1 MRTALEAAETSAPT
15 RSTIEKQVAEIC
27 RQLFPSAQIGA
38 HDNLL
43 DLGLD
48 SLRAVQL
55 AARISEAFRVG
66 VSPLDIFESPSAGV
80 LGKHVES
87 LVERGAAEAPAAG
100 EFADAPE
107 NAGGRRPLSFAQQ
120 RLWFLSQLEP
130 ASAAYNVPVR
140 LRLKGK
146 LDPSALRRSLNEIVR
161 RHEVLR
167 TSFPATDGEA
177 EQKIAAQ
184 MDVAV
189 EEIDLSGLDPARRT
203 EQEEKLTREKTSA
216 PFDLS
221 QGPLLRVA
229 LLRLAEDEHLLL
241 AVMHHI
247 VSDDW
252 SIRTMVRELGPLYTA
267 FSKGEQPRLPELK
280 IQYADFA
287 ARQRRWMTGEAPAR
301 QIAYWKKQL
310 ASVTPLELPLD
321 RPRAAQATNAAALH
335 RFHLPAEL
343 VRELRALGRKE
354 EATLFMVLLAAF
366 QVLLSRY
373 CNQTDIAVGAPA
385 AGRTSTDT
393 EDLIGFF
400 VNTVVLRTDIAASPT
415 LRRLLRNVRKAAL
428 EACANQDVPFEKL
441 VEELRPKR
449 VRDRSPLFQAMLALH
464 NGTGMRL
471 ELPGLAISPEPVAP
485 AAAKFDL
492 TLAIEEPH
500 AGEGL
505 NGAWEYRAELFDE
518 ATIARMAGHFETLL
532 RGMAENSDQA
542 TASLALM
549 TSEERRQLLAR
560 CNGTPEAF
568 PHQPVHE
575 IFEAQVR
582 RTPQATAVEAGKRQL
597 TFEELE
603 NRAGQLA
610 HYLKK
615 NGAGPESCVGICALP
630 SPETLA
636 GLLGILKAGAA
647 YVAFDPHCP
656 PSRLSM
662 MAQDC
667 GIELLICDEQSE
679 KAFTGLAK
687 SLVRLDA
694 GWQNFAGESVK
705 GPNAGTRPENLAY
718 VSYVPGPAGQPEGV
732 AMPHNPI
739 GNLIQWQMK
748 RGTAGHPWRT
758 LVFPSMGF
766 DVSAQEI
773 FATWCA
779 GGCIVLAGEEARR
792 DPAALWRMLR
802 EQKIERA
809 FLPAFMLQQLA
820 ESSADKGPENLK
832 EIIVSG
838 EQFRTTPAAQKLFQ
852 KLPGCTLEIQYGA
865 RESLAATAHRLE
877 GDPVQW
883 PAVPSIGPP
892 IANTQVYVLDQ
903 YLEPAPIGATGEV
916 FIGGAGSARGY
927 LNQPGLTAERFI
939 PDGFT
944 QTPGGRLYRTGDLAK
959 WNPSGELE
967 FLGRRDLQVKFH
979 GHRIELGE
987 IEAALRGHAGV
998 EQAAVALQE
1007 GPGGKRL
1014 VAYVVRSGHA
1024 EATDSI
1030 LSLYLKKRLPEP
1042 MTPAAWVYLDNLPVT
1057 PDGKVNRAAL
1067 TPPAG
1072 WPRNETEKKLAGIWA
1087 NILGLPEVGVHDDFF
1102 RLGGHSL
1109 MATQMINYI
1118 RDTFRVDVPIHRLFE
1133 APTIAQLAQVLEP
1146 LIQSVAAG
1154 ATAAA
1159 TETPQ
1164 IQRVARRTVAAPKR

>member
-1 MRTALEAAETSAPT
+1 MRTALETAEISAPSL
-15 RSTIEKQVAEIC
+15 STIEKQVAEFC
-27 RQLFPSAQIGA
+27 RRLFPMAPIGA

-48 SLRAVQL
+48 SLRAMQL
-55 AARISEAFRVG
+55 AARINETFRVG
-66 VSPLDIFESPSAGV
+66 VTPLEIFESPSAAD
-80 LGKHVES
+80 LGKTIEI
-87 LVERGAAEAPAAG
+87 LFERGVAEASVTG
-100 EFADAPE
+100 DSTGGSS
-107 NAGGRRPLSFAQQ
+107 AGGPRPLSFAQQ

-140 LRLKGK
+140 LRLKGQ
-146 LDPSALRRSLNEIVR
+146 LDLPALRRGLNEIVR

-167 TSFPATDGEA
+167 TSFPAAEGEA

-184 MDVAV
+184 MEVAV
-189 EEIDLSGLDPARRT
+189 EEIDLRGLDPAGRS
-203 EQEEKLTREKTSA
+203 EQAENLAREKFAA

-252 SIRTMVRELGPLYTA
+252 SIRTIVRELGLLYTA
-267 FSKGEQPRLPELK
+267 YSKGEQPRLPELK
-280 IQYADFA
+280 IQYSDFA
-287 ARQRRWMTGEAPAR
+287 LRQRRWMSGEAAAR
-301 QIAYWKKQL
+301 QLAYWKKQL
-310 ASVTPLELPLD
+310 ASVQPLELPFD
-321 RPRAAQATNAAALH
+321 RPRAPQATNAAALH

-373 CNQTDIAVGAPA
+373 CGQTDIAVGAPA
-385 AGRTSTDT
+385 AGRTFTDT

-400 VNTVVLRTDIAASPT
+400 VNTLVLRTDVSAPQT
-415 LRRLLRNVRKAAL
+415 VPRLLRNVRQTVL
-428 EACANQDVPFEKL
+428 EACANQDVPFETL

-449 VRDRSPLFQAMLALH
+449 ERTRSPLFQVMLALH
-464 NGTGMRL
+464 NGTSAQL
-471 ELPGLAISPEPVAP
+471 EFPGLVISPEPVSP
-485 AAAKFDL
+485 SAAKFDI
-492 TLAIEEPH
+492 TLAIAEPH
-500 AGEGL
+500 DGEGL
-505 NGAWEYRAELFDE
+505 NGTWEYRAGLFDE
-518 ATIARMAGHFETLL
+518 ATIARMATHFETLL
-532 RGMAENSDQA
+532 RGIAENHDQA
-542 TASLALM
+542 VAGLALM
-549 TSEERRQLLAR
+549 TGQERRQLLES
-560 CNGTPEAF
+560 CNGTPQTF
-568 PHQPVHE
+568 PQQLIHE
-575 IFEAQVR
+575 IFEEQAG

-597 TFEELE
+597 TFEEL
-603 NRAGQLA
+603 RRRSAQLA
-610 HYLKK
+610 RYLKK
-615 NGAGPESCVGICALP
+615 KGAGPEARIGICAEL
-630 SPETLA
+630 SPEILA
-636 GLLGILKAGAA
+636 GVLGILKAGAT
-647 YVAFDPHCP
+647 YVALDPHCP
-656 PSRLSM
+656 TSRLSA
-662 MAQDC
+662 MAQDSR
-667 GIELLICDEQSE
+667 IELLICDEQSE
-679 KAFTGLAK
+679 KIFTGLAK

-694 GWQNFAGESVK
+694 GWQEFTGEKQDGPDAG
-705 GPNAGTRPENLAY
+705 ARPENLAY
-718 VSYVPGPAGQPEGV
+718 VSYVPGPEGQPAGV
-732 AMPHNPI
+732 AVPHSTVA
-739 GNLIQWQMK
+739 NLIQWRMTQA
-748 RGTAGHPWRT
+748 TAGNPRRT
-758 LVFPSMGF
+758 LLLSSLGSDASV
-766 DVSAQEI
+766 QEI
-773 FATWCA
+773 FSTWCA
-779 GGCIVLAGEEARR
+779 GGCVVLAGEEARR
-792 DPAALWRMLR
+792 DPAALWRTLR
-802 EQKIERA
+802 DQKIERV
-809 FLPAFMLQQLA
+809 FLPEFMLQQLA
-820 ESSADKGPENLK
+820 ESCADRSPESLK

-838 EQFRTTPAAQKLFQ
+838 EQFRATPAAQKLFQ
-852 KLPGCTLEIQYGA
+852 KLPGCVLEIQYGA
-865 RESLAATAHRLE
+865 RESIAGTAHRLE

-883 PAVPSIGPP
+883 PAAPSIGRP
-892 IANTQVYVLDQ
+892 IANMQVYVLDQ
-903 YLEPAPIGATGEV
+903 DLEPAPIGAIGEV
-916 FIGGAGSARGY
+916 FIGGAGGARGY
-927 LNQPGLTAERFI
+927 LHQPGLTAERFI
-939 PDGFT
+939 PDAFT
-944 QTPGGRLYRTGDLAK
+944 QKPGGRLYRTGDLAK
-959 WNPSGELE
+959 WNASGELE

-1014 VAYVVRSGHA
+1014 VAYVVRSGQA

-1042 MTPAAWVYLDNLPVT
+1042 MTPAAWVYLDNLPLT

-1118 RDTFRVDVPIHRLFE
+1118 RDAFRVDVPIHRLFE

-1164 IQRVARRTVAAPKR
+1164 IQRVARRTVPAPKH